1 MHAARHNGALFSLRY
16 ALIADTPR
24 MRATVVRNKS
34 QPRHSAHK
42 ASKTPLT
49 IAFFTT
55 YTKYKN
61 IRLIKAMRSFTFDKN
76 YIIVL
81 RKIQMKFTDKMQA
94 AQSTNNLLWIQ
105 KKIILFVLLTV
116 IIIANSFFTMWLN
129 NCHFHGFTS
138 ESVGKI
144 SLFIRKLFGGF
155 CGVYFL
161 LSRSHRRRCRRSNG
175 QTSFLNCALC
185 GFEWRTNREGKKM
198 TDVEFLPLGILLCVW
213 REVGAHWTMTDCR
226 PSDDVEWVR
235 SGDMARRVF
244 VLFFC
249 LFIHSWGEWFIKI
262 YSEQK
267 FEEQIAFKVNELF
280 LRNKWK

>member
-61 IRLIKAMRSFTFDKN
+61 IRLNKAMRSFTFDKN

-94 AQSTNNLLWIQ
+94 AQSTNKLLWIQ

-185 GFEWRTNREGKKM
+185 GFEWRTNREGKKWAM
-198 TDVEFLPLGILLCVW
+198 LGFCRLEYFCVYG
-213 REVGAHWTMTDCR
+213 VKL
-226 PSDDVEWVR
+226 VR
-235 SGDMARRVF
+235 IELWQTAGLATTWSGCVPVIWPGECLFYFF
-244 VLFFC
+244 VC
-249 LFIHSWGEWFIKI
+249 LFIVG
-262 YSEQK
+262 
-267 FEEQIAFKVNELF
+267 VNDL
-280 LRNKWK
+280 